1 MRASFY
7 NSWVRWGL
15 HELINNVIHKFSAV
29 GLTLDGSAQSH
40 WPCVWPR
47 TESVILA
54 VITLKNSSKKK
65 SAPAMTD
72 IDTFEDQLPPG
83 QLSLALFDTLKKTS
97 FFIKDRER
105 RFVTGNPA
113 LAKGLN
119 KRHIRE
125 LIGITRRIDESDAD
139 FRQHPEMERI
149 IDYVQKN
156 YSHNISKAEM
166 AKAANI
172 SQSTLERLFRK
183 TFGIT
188 PGQYA
193 RRVRLNAACWLV
205 SETGQPLAEIARK
218 CGFKDQT
225 YMPHA
230 FRSDLKL
237 TPHKYRMRYRDLSA

>member
-1 MRASFY
+1 
-7 NSWVRWGL
+7 
-15 HELINNVIHKFSAV
+15 
-29 GLTLDGSAQSH
+29 
-40 WPCVWPR
+40 
-47 TESVILA
+47 
-54 VITLKNSSKKK
+54 
-65 SAPAMTD
+65 MTD
-72 IDTFEDQLPPG
+72 IDTFEDQLRPG

-125 LIGITRRIDESDAD
+125 LIGKTDHELIADFLADAFMQDDNAVLQQGKSIINKVELVPIGRTLEWQVTTKLPLYAKDDSILGLIGITRRIDESDAD

-193 RRVRLNAACWLV
+193 RRVRLNAACRLV

-225 YMPHA
+225 YMTHA

-237 TPHKYRMRYRDLSA
+237 TPHKYRMRYRDSIK